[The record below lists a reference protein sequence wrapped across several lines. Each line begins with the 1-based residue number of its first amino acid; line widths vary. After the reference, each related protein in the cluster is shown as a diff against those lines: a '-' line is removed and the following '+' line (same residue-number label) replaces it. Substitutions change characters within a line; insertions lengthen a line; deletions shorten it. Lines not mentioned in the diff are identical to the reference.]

1 MPKPLHYKALLCSLL
16 FLWSAWGVAAPRQA
30 AVPGGLAWVELPASL
45 AADDVV
51 RFEGQRVLTIER
63 AHKRQ
68 ALVGIPLA
76 TTAGEQA
83 LEVEHA
89 DHSTLRLP
97 FTVDAK
103 NYPTQHVTI
112 KDHGKVELSPE
123 NEARVA
129 GEHAEIAVHKKSFR
143 PIAAPDIDFVAPA
156 KGRWSGRFGA
166 RRIFNGQP
174 RAPHVGL
181 DFAVPRGAPVVSAAA
196 GTVLAVADYFF
207 NGRTVFVD
215 HGQGLITMY
224 CHLERIDVAPGQ
236 TLARGEALGRVGSS
250 GRASG
255 PHLHWS
261 VILNGAM
268 VDPELFLPAPAK
280 RGAGT
285 GR

>member
-1 MPKPLHYKALLCSLL
+1 MPNPLRFKVLLCSLL
-16 FLWSAWGVAAPRQA
+16 FICPTWGIGAPRQA
-30 AVPGGLAWVELPASL
+30 AVPGGLAWVDLPATL

-51 RFEGQRVLTIER
+51 RFEGQRVMTIESAGQR
-63 AHKRQ
+63 R

-76 TTAGEQA
+76 TPAGEQA
-83 LEVEHA
+83 LDVERA

-97 FTVDAK
+97 FAVEAK

-129 GEHAEIAVHKKSFR
+129 GELAEIAAHKKSFR
-143 PIAAPDIDFVAPA
+143 PLADPDLEFVAPA
-156 KGRWSGRFGA
+156 QGRWSGRFGA
-166 RRIFNGQP
+166 RRIFNGLP
-174 RAPHVGL
+174 RAPHAGL
-181 DFAVPRGAPVVSAAA
+181 DFAAPRGAPVVSAAA

-224 CHLERIDVAPGQ
+224 CHLKRIDVVAGQ
-236 TLARGEALGRVGSS
+236 ALARGEPLGEVGSS

-268 VDPELFLPAPAK
+268 VDPELFLPLQARRKPTP
-280 RGAGT
+280 R
-285 GR
+285 